1 MNAQFCIVKMR
12 ILKMILNKTI
22 KKFTVSV
29 ITVMVSSILFSSCKN
44 KTNDYYL
51 VKNVQEELENQDKKI
66 AKFLVE
72 TTKINIQIVKL
83 TKEVKDNSASKEIK
97 ELLNNQEASIFRIQN
112 EITKIS
118 ENKLITLPIF
128 SSVII
133 TKNKEVIKDSQF
145 IDELINLLVTEVI
158 LFEKIKIDLTDKTM
172 LAFQEQYKPI
182 LDKNL
187 EEISALKVQNFLNN

>member
-1 MNAQFCIVKMR
+1 
-12 ILKMILNKTI
+12 MILNKTI

-29 ITVMVSSILFSSCKN
+29 ITVMVSYILFSSCKN

-133 TKNKEVIKDSQF
+133 TKNKEVIKYSQF

>member
-1 MNAQFCIVKMR
+1 MR

>member
-1 MNAQFCIVKMR
+1 MR

-158 LFEKIKIDLTDKTM
+158 LFEKIKINLTDKTM

>member
-1 MNAQFCIVKMR
+1 MR

-22 KKFTVSV
+22 KEFTVSV